1 MSIKKR
7 NSVYRELKE
16 TSDQLHQS
24 YEDGLINTPEL
35 VELLDNALHTFR
47 QDTIESFER
56 DIEDFTFTVNKMQIR

>member
-35 VELLDNALHTFR
+35 VELLDNAIVNFR
-47 QDTIESFER
+47 GETIESYER
-56 DIEDFTFTVNKMQIR
+56 DIEDYRFTVDKMQIR